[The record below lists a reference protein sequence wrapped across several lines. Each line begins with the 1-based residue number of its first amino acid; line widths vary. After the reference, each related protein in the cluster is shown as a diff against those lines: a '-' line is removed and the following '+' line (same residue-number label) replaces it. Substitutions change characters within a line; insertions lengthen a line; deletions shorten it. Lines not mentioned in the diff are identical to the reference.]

1 MKEWAAD
8 DQPREKLMREGAH
21 SLSVAELLAIL
32 IHNGT
37 RDASALDV
45 AKNMLLYANNDL
57 QQLARMSV
65 QELIKSKIRGIGEAK
80 SVTIAAAM
88 ELGVRRK
95 AAEHF
100 RTKIQGSKDIAGYL
114 QARLEYRKQEVFAVV
129 YLNRGNRILSLETIS
144 EGGLTGTV
152 ADPRIIL
159 KKALEQDATSLVL
172 CHNHPSGNLQPS
184 EADRVMTRRIKEA
197 LKLFDVA
204 LLDHVIVTREGYFS
218 FAERGERSL
227 SGMAG
232 ADSKLEQKL
241 REEILRQLKKVTSA
255 NAPNLFEMM
264 QSPKGYEQV
273 EQLVINKVL
282 HDQMVPAAV
291 IPLLET
297 ELEMV

>member
-1 MKEWAAD
+1 MRKLSIREWAAD

-57 QQLARMSV
+57 QQLAKMSV
-65 QELIKSKIRGIGEAK
+65 PELLKGRIRGIGEAK

-88 ELGVRRK
+88 ELGIRRK

-172 CHNHPSGNLQPS
+172 CHNHPSGNLTPS
-184 EADRVMTRRIKEA
+184 KSDEQLTQKIKQAAA
-197 LKLFDVA
+197 LMDIAV
-204 LLDHVIVTREGYFS
+204 LDHIIVSQEGYFS
-218 FAERGERSL
+218 FADE
-227 SGMAG
+227 GM
-232 ADSKLEQKL
+232 L
-241 REEILRQLKKVTSA
+241 
-255 NAPNLFEMM
+255 
-264 QSPKGYEQV
+264 
-273 EQLVINKVL
+273 
-282 HDQMVPAAV
+282 
-291 IPLLET
+291 
-297 ELEMV
+297 